1 MTTWTTHTTID
12 SPPHQVMD
20 LLTQPEAIAR
30 WAPIPFELIDLP
42 GRRLSTGSRAKVS
55 GGLAGRQLEFDVDVH
70 QADNGRLALRA
81 TGPIEIDVE
90 YVATPAGS
98 GSDLRASVSVTGRG
112 LTGRILA
119 SATSALLSAGVLR
132 TAVRGIARE
141 LAVSPAF

>member
-55 GGLAGRQLEFDVDVH
+55 GGLAGRQLQFDVDVH

-119 SATSALLSAGVLR
+119 SATSALLSAGVLS